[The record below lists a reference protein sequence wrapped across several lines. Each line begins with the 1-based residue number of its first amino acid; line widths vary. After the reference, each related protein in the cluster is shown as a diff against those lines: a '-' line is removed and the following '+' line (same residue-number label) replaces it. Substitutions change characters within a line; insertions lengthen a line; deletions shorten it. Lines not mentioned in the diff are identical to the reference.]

1 MSHTALA
8 LSASPNPQVLEMRI
22 LANHASDERFAFLKG
37 RWKDAWERVKAE
49 VRKGKATAEAPKER
63 KTVGALIGGYASS
76 DEEEDEGDGE
86 GPGPPGDSPPP
97 PPPPPLPP
105 LEEPPQPPSPPPDP
119 KARNGNDLGGIAG
132 TDLDAEEE
140 KRRQRRLRAEE
151 WKRKR
156 KLETGI

>member
-8 LSASPNPQVLEMRI
+8 LSASPNPQILEMRI

-49 VRKGKATAEAPKER
+49 VRRGKATAEAPKER

-76 DEEEDEGDGE
+76 EEEDEGGDGE
-86 GPGPPGDSPPP
+86 GPEQPGDSPPP
-97 PPPPPLPP
+97 PPPP
-105 LEEPPQPPSPPPDP
+105 LEEPPRPPSPPPDP
-119 KARNGNDLGGIAG
+119 EARNGSDRSGLAG

-156 KLETGI
+156 KLETGN